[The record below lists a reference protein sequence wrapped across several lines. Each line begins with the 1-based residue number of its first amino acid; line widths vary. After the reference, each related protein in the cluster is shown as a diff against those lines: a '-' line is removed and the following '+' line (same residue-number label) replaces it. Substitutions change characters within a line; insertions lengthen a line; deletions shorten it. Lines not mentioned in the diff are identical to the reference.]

1 MKKISPFLIFF
12 LIAAYAT
19 SQAQITKGS
28 LFLGGDLSLST
39 VNAKNANDENTI
51 KQNSFNISPVAGIA
65 VKDNFIAGVSLNAG
79 FSENKNP
86 YQATQKGNSFGAGVF
101 ARHYKNIRKS
111 GFYVFVQNSLG
122 AGYGEQR
129 YEKTDY
135 NDLKKVKTFTV
146 NLNIYPGISYAVSRK
161 LHLETGFNN
170 LLYINYSNE
179 KNESW
184 NIAATTATKTN
195 RLYLGTSLNNLSS
208 LYVGFRV
215 LIGK

>member
-1 MKKISPFLIFF
+1 MRKISPVFILLF
-12 LIAAYAT
+12 IAAYTT
-19 SQAQITKGS
+19 SQAQIKKGS

-39 VNAKNANDENTI
+39 VNAKNANDENTTR
-51 KQNSFNISPVAGIA
+51 QNSFNISPVAGIA

-101 ARHYKNIRKS
+101 ARHYKNIGKS

-129 YEKTDY
+129 YEKTPDIN
-135 NDLKKVKTFTV
+135 NDPEKVKTFSAYL
-146 NLNIYPGISYAVSRK
+146 NLYPGLSYAVSRK
-161 LHLETGFNN
+161 LHLEAGFNN
-170 LLYINYSNE
+170 LLYLNYSHD
-179 KNESW
+179 KNEYW
-184 NIAATTATKTN
+184 NTATTKAN
-195 RLYLGTSLNNLSS
+195 RFYLGTSLNNLSS